1 MLPTLTADNGLGKMM
16 RNRKTALRPVFPLFF
31 AFLALFVTT
40 FGPIRVVHADATPQE
55 LQKTLSLLSQRQDP
69 LARKLLVWLYATES
83 NLPIRAPDL
92 ITFTRTNK
100 DWPRLHAI
108 RIKIEKNIGDSIPA
122 QERIIWFNENPPET
136 AEGIKAYIRALLE
149 TQQQDRAKHAMKTF
163 WENAALSKKDTV
175 ALIGIYGRFL
185 TAADHG
191 KRLDQM
197 IWSNRYSEAESLLP
211 FVSAP
216 DRATGSARLS
226 LARMLPD
233 ANTRV
238 QALTPAQQ
246 ATEGVIFE
254 RLRWRRRRSMDS
266 GALEMLAQKPAKPV
280 RPDVW
285 WGEMN
290 ILARR
295 HLETK
300 DYKGAY
306 NIIKQHRMTE
316 GSGFVQAEW
325 LMGWIAL
332 RFLKQPGEAFTRF
345 SGMFDSV
352 NSAISRARIAY
363 WAARAAEALPDR
375 VLAATWHQKAAAY
388 PSTFY
393 GQLSYARLHGPAK
406 PGTFREPL
414 ISAEK
419 QQAFDSKETVRAV
432 RMLHRAGLH
441 QFLDPFLARLSQ
453 DARTIEDYTLAARLA
468 RETARYYYAVQTNKD
483 VQMKEGAFL
492 PSEGYP
498 VLPALPLQSP
508 EKSLVHAIIHRESM
522 FNTHAVSHAGA
533 RGLMQLMPGTA
544 REVARKTGQGY
555 TQEKL
560 TLDPHFNVLMGST
573 YLQQMLHRYN
583 GYYPMAVAAYNAGP
597 GRVDQWIREF
607 GDPRTGKVD
616 LIDWIEQIPIYETRN
631 YVQRV
636 MESYYM
642 YRLRFNEPALTVL
655 DLQKR

>member
-1 MLPTLTADNGLGKMM
+1 
-16 RNRKTALRPVFPLFF
+16 
-31 AFLALFVTT
+31 
-40 FGPIRVVHADATPQE
+40 
-55 LQKTLSLLSQRQDP
+55 
-69 LARKLLVWLYATES
+69 
-83 NLPIRAPDL
+83 
-92 ITFTRTNK
+92 
-100 DWPRLHAI
+100 
-108 RIKIEKNIGDSIPA
+108 
-122 QERIIWFNENPPET
+122 
-136 AEGIKAYIRALLE
+136 
-149 TQQQDRAKHAMKTF
+149 
-163 WENAALSKKDTV
+163 
-175 ALIGIYGRFL
+175 
-185 TAADHG
+185 
-191 KRLDQM
+191 
-197 IWSNRYSEAESLLP
+197 
-211 FVSAP
+211 
-216 DRATGSARLS
+216 
-226 LARMLPD
+226 
-233 ANTRV
+233 
-238 QALTPAQQ
+238 
-246 ATEGVIFE
+246 
-254 RLRWRRRRSMDS
+254 MDS

-280 RPDVW
+280 RPDAW

-295 HLETK
+295 HLEAK

-332 RFLKQPGEAFTRF
+332 RFLKQPSEAFTRF

-375 VLAATWHQKAAAY
+375 ALATTWHQKAAAY

-406 PGTFREPL
+406 PGTFREPV

-483 VQMKEGAFL
+483 IQMKQGAFL
-492 PSEGYP
+492 PGEGYP
-498 VLPALPLQSP
+498 VLPSLPLQSP

-607 GDPRTGKVD
+607 GDPRTGQVD

>member
-1 MLPTLTADNGLGKMM
+1 MPPTLTADDALGKKMH
-16 RNRKTALRPVFPLFF
+16 RRKTALQPVFPLFF
-31 AFLALFVTT
+31 AILALFVTS
-40 FGPIRVVHADATPQE
+40 FAPLRPAHAEATPQE

-83 NLPIRAPDL
+83 NLPIRAPDM
-92 ITFTRTNK
+92 IAFTRTNK

-108 RIKIEKNIGDSIPA
+108 RIKIEESIGDSISA

-136 AEGIKAYIRALLE
+136 AEGIKAYIRALLA

-163 WENAALSKKDTV
+163 WERAALSKKDTV

-191 KRLDQM
+191 KRMDRM
-197 IWSNRYSEAESLLP
+197 IWDNRYSEAESLLP
-211 FVSAP
+211 FVTAS
-216 DRATGSARLS
+216 DRATGAARLS
-226 LARMLPD
+226 LARMLND

-238 QALTPAQQ
+238 QGLTPTQL
-246 ATEGVIFE
+246 ATEGVMFE
-254 RLRWRRRRSMDS
+254 RLRWRRRKNMDS
-266 GALEMLAQKPAKPV
+266 GALEILAQKPAKPAE
-280 RPDVW
+280 PDAW

-295 HLETK
+295 HLEVK
-300 DYKGAY
+300 DYQGAY
-306 NIIKQHRMTE
+306 NIIKQHKMTE
-316 GSGFVQAEW
+316 GSGYAQAEW
-325 LMGWIAL
+325 LRGWIAL

-345 SGMFDSV
+345 SHMFDDV
-352 NSAISRARIAY
+352 GSAISRARAAY

-375 VLAATWHQKAAAY
+375 VLAETWHKKSAAY

-393 GQLSYARLHGPAK
+393 GQLSYAQLYGPAK
-406 PGTFREPL
+406 PGAFREPV
-414 ISAEK
+414 ISPEK
-419 QQAFDSKETVRAV
+419 QQAFDAKETVRAV
-432 RMLHRAGLH
+432 RMLHRAGLY
-441 QFLDPFLARLSQ
+441 QFLDPFLARLSL
-453 DARTIEDYTLAARLA
+453 DAQTTEDYTLAARLA

-483 VQMKEGAFL
+483 IQMREAGFL

-498 VLPALPLQSP
+498 LLPSLPLQSP

-522 FNTHAVSHAGA
+522 FNTNAVSHAGA

-544 REVARKTGQGY
+544 KDMARKTGQGY
-555 TQEKL
+555 TREKL
-560 TLDPHFNVLMGST
+560 TLDPRFNVLMGST
-573 YLQQMLHRYN
+573 YLQQMLHRYD

-597 GRVDQWIREF
+597 GRVDQWIEQF

-616 LIDWIEQIPIYETRN
+616 LIDWIEQLPIYETRN

-655 DLQKR
+655 DLHKR